1 MDILDNN
8 YEKII
13 SNLQVAYDAAVS
25 ERSRSK
31 PDAWKTAERKR
42 FLQALKN
49 AECHSILEVGAG
61 HGRDSLY
68 FTRRGFQVTCIDVS
82 TGMVEACLKKG
93 LNALQMNVL
102 ALKFQDDSFDAVY
115 SLNSLLHIPD
125 DLLPEALSQI
135 KRVLKPGGL
144 FYYGTYGGE
153 RSEGIWQEDHNV
165 PRRFFN
171 YYSDIELISI
181 LSQYF
186 DIKYF
191 HQVEIENRKDF
202 HFQSLI
208 LANIK

>member
-1 MDILDNN
+1 MDSPDNN
-8 YEKII
+8 YKKII
-13 SNLQVAYDAAVS
+13 TNLQVAYDAAVS

-31 PDAWKTAERKR
+31 PEGWKTAERKS

-49 AECHSILEVGAG
+49 AECYSLLEVGAG

-68 FTRRGFQVTCIDVS
+68 FARKSIQVTCIDVS
-82 TGMVEACLKKG
+82 TGMVAACQKKG
-93 LNALQMNVL
+93 LNAFQMNVL
-102 ALKFQDDSFDAVY
+102 ALEFQDDSFDAVY
-115 SLNSLLHIPD
+115 SLNSMLHIPD
-125 DLLPEALSQI
+125 NLLCEALSQI

-153 RSEGIWQEDHNV
+153 RSEGIWQDDHNV

-171 YYSDIELISI
+171 YYSDIELLSI

-186 DIKYF
+186 DLKYF
-191 HQVEIENRKDF
+191 RQVEIENRKNF

-208 LANIK
+208 LANTK

>member
-1 MDILDNN
+1 MKKQS

-31 PDAWKTAERKR
+31 PEGWKTAERKR
-42 FLQALKN
+42 FLLALKN
-49 AECHSILEVGAG
+49 AECHSLLEVGSG

-68 FTRRGFQVTCIDVS
+68 FSRRGLQVTCIDVS
-82 TGMVEACLKKG
+82 AGMVAACLKKG
-93 LNALQMNVL
+93 LNAFQMNVL
-102 ALKFQDDSFDAVY
+102 ALEFQDGSFDAVY
-115 SLNSLLHIPD
+115 SLNSMLHIPD
-125 DLLPEALSQI
+125 NLLREALSQI

-153 RSEGIWQEDHNV
+153 RSEGIWEDDHNL

-181 LSQYF
+181 LNQYF
-186 DIKYF
+186 DLKYF
-191 HQVEIENRKDF
+191 RQVEIENRKNF

-208 LANIK
+208 LANTK